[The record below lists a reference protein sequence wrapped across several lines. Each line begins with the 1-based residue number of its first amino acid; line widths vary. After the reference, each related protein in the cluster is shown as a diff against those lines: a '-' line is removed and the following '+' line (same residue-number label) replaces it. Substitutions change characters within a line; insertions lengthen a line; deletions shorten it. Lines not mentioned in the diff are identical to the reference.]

1 MFDSESS
8 CKVFVCTFTKSLNT
22 PVLIQS
28 YKTIGNVD
36 AQALLDCKIWE
47 AARATSAAATFF
59 DPITIGRQKF
69 VDGATGNN
77 NPIRQCIVS
86 VGTGV
91 PILEDF
97 GNNLKELVSTLRRIA
112 TDTEET
118 ERRFYRDH
126 KDLGIGNKYFRFNVD
141 RGLSDVALGAFE
153 RINVIETATESFL
166 RNDRVKELV
175 EMFVSSKASM
185 LCMISREEKERYLS
199 WLYPVDTLR
208 LFNDAQSRKKVES
221 EWFHEGYLKSWMQE
235 TSSALW
241 LVGKP
246 GAGKTVLSASVI
258 GLLQRKPDVNV
269 LYFYFSFGDDK
280 TQNIANFKQSL
291 LSQLVRYFVREDKDK
306 ADSWYIPIA
315 FQRLFSDYQPS
326 RDPPTKKVEEIFWEL
341 LNEFPETFIVV
352 DALDEC
358 VDPESRQSV
367 LNFLKKFQGFTRCK
381 NHIMVTSRW
390 LDDIKRAMQSETV
403 VMMKSED
410 VDQVIKSYL
419 DLWLTS
425 SAPDWWQKDLKMH
438 ATQKIMEGAGGV
450 FRWAAL
456 QILNLKRCERD
467 FPTSTK
473 FDLSFQA

>member
-1 MFDSESS
+1 M
-8 CKVFVCTFTKSLNT
+8 
-22 PVLIQS
+22 
-28 YKTIGNVD
+28 
-36 AQALLDCKIWE
+36 
-47 AARATSAAATFF
+47 
-59 DPITIGRQKF
+59 
-69 VDGATGNN
+69 
-77 NPIRQCIVS
+77 
-86 VGTGV
+86 
-91 PILEDF
+91 
-97 GNNLKELVSTLRRIA
+97 
-112 TDTEET
+112 
-118 ERRFYRDH
+118 
-126 KDLGIGNKYFRFNVD
+126 
-141 RGLSDVALGAFE
+141 
-153 RINVIETATESFL
+153 
-166 RNDRVKELV
+166 
-175 EMFVSSKASM
+175 
-185 LCMISREEKERYLS
+185 
-199 WLYPVDTLR
+199 
-208 LFNDAQSRKKVES
+208 
-221 EWFHEGYLKSWMQE
+221 
-235 TSSALW
+235 
-241 LVGKP
+241 
-246 GAGKTVLSASVI
+246 
-258 GLLQRKPDVNV
+258 NV